1 MFDFLSK
8 TFSSIFSGISQRG
21 KVTESNIQESLQKIQ
36 EALLQADVP
45 HEVAVHFVD
54 QVQKKIVGTKLIASM
69 RPGEMFVKSV
79 HDQML
84 AFLGGAYAQESFT
97 FQIPAIVMVMGL
109 QGSGKTTFL
118 AKLAYFI
125 QKQAEKRGKKRHILL
140 ASLDYYR
147 PAAIDQLQ
155 ILAQQVGVGFY
166 RATSS
171 NVIDGAHEILARM
184 KSGGYE
190 LLLLDTAGRLH
201 VDETMM
207 RELVEIEKIMKPK
220 YKYMVLD
227 SMTGQESLKVA
238 QSFETQVGFHYAV
251 LSKMDSD
258 TKGGAAFAFRY
269 TLQKPILFSGIGEKI
284 EDLEIFRPERVVSRI
299 LGMGDIATLLENATD
314 KIQLHE
320 QKEMSNVISSGKIT
334 LEDFAKQLQM
344 MSKLGSLAHVVKF
357 LPGMPAAK
365 LSPDVLEKGDKEL
378 KKFKAIISSMTRKER
393 LAPNI
398 LDGSRKMRVAKG
410 SGVLVQDVN
419 LLLER
424 FEQSKRFVKLFK
436 NTKF

>member
-8 TFSSIFSGISQRG
+8 TLSSIFSGISHKG
-21 KVTESNIQESLQKIQ
+21 KVTETNIQDSLQKIQ

-45 HEVAVHFVD
+45 HEVAVGFVD
-54 QVQKKIVGTKLIASM
+54 QVQKKVVGTKLIGSL

-84 AFLGGAYAQESFT
+84 AFLGGAYAQESFI
-97 FQIPAIVMVMGL
+97 FQMPAVVMVMGL

-118 AKLAYFI
+118 AKLAHFI

-147 PAAIDQLQ
+147 PAAIDQLK
-155 ILAQQVGVGFY
+155 ILADQVGVDFY
-166 RATSS
+166 KATSTT
-171 NVIDGAHEILARM
+171 VIQGAHEILARM
-184 KSGGYE
+184 KQGGYE

-201 VDETMM
+201 VDEAMM

-227 SMTGQESLKVA
+227 AMTGQESLKVA
-238 QSFETQVGFHYAV
+238 KTFDAHVGFQYAV

-258 TKGGAAFAFRY
+258 TKGGAAFSFRH

-299 LGMGDIATLLENATD
+299 LGMGDIAT
-314 KIQLHE
+314 
-320 QKEMSNVISSGKIT
+320 
-334 LEDFAKQLQM
+334 
-344 MSKLGSLAHVVKF
+344 
-357 LPGMPAAK
+357 
-365 LSPDVLEKGDKEL
+365 
-378 KKFKAIISSMTRKER
+378 
-393 LAPNI
+393 
-398 LDGSRKMRVAKG
+398 
-410 SGVLVQDVN
+410 
-419 LLLER
+419 
-424 FEQSKRFVKLFK
+424 
-436 NTKF
+436 